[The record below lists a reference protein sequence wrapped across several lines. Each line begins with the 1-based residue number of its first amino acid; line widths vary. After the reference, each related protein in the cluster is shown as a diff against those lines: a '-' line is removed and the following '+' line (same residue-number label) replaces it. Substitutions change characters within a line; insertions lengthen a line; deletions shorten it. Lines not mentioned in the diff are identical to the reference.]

1 MSLPDRLLRT
11 AALAAVCVC
20 GTAVLSACSDRNAT
34 ASTQTAGAAAPA
46 VDMVAMQNKHL
57 AVLDDMDLNIFSKK
71 EWDRIKESHADD
83 IWVQNP
89 DTTVTT
95 GLPVHIEGMKQMAA
109 FMPDMRI
116 VSHPVK
122 IASGDWTAITA
133 VFEGTF
139 TKPMP
144 NPAGG
149 PPIQPTGKAF
159 KSNIA
164 TISHWN
170 KNGLMDK
177 EYVFMDGADFA
188 KQLGIAPGKP
198 AVKGDPGP
206 MPISNADEGVP
217 SAEVQRRMGVLDNM
231 DFVVWSNQQWDKIH
245 ESHSDDVIAVFPD
258 GRVSRGIGQ
267 HIEDM
272 KQMFTWAP
280 DSKIHVHPVK
290 FGQGNWTALI
300 GEMEGDFTKPMMMPG
315 MKPIAPTG
323 KHFKMPMATYSHW
336 NKDGKMDIEFVFW
349 DNAAWMKQIGVA

>member
-1 MSLPDRLLRT
+1 MTSRAKSNAAGQSLCQLT
-11 AALAAVCVC
+11 AAALLGAWSIGLPAA
-20 GTAVLSACSDRNAT
+20 TLLSATPAT
-34 ASTQTAGAAAPA
+34 GMTKAEGE
-46 VDMVAMQNKHL
+46 HL
-57 AVLDDMDLNIFSKK
+57 AKLDDMDLNIFSKK
-71 EWDRIKESHADD
+71 EWGRIKESHAAD
-83 IWVQNP
+83 IWVQSP
-89 DTTVTT
+89 DTTVTK
-95 GLPVHIEGMKQMAA
+95 GLPVHIQGMKAMAA

-116 VSHPVK
+116 TSHPVK

-139 TKPMP
+139 TKPMA

-149 PPIQPTGKAF
+149 PPIKPTGKAF
-159 KSNIA
+159 KENIA

-170 KNGLMDK
+170 KAGLMDK

-188 KQLGIAPGKP
+188 KQLGLAPGAP

-206 MPISNADEGVP
+206 LPVSASDAGV
-217 SAEVQRRMGVLDNM
+217 SAAEIKRRMGVLDNM
-231 DFVVWSNQQWDKIH
+231 DFVVWSTQQWDKIPQ
-245 ESHSDDVIAVFPD
+245 SHSDDVVAVFPD
-258 GRVSRGIGQ
+258 GRVSKGIKQ

-280 DSKIHVHPVK
+280 DTKIREHPVK
-290 FGQGNWTALI
+290 FGQGEWTALI
-300 GEMEGDFTKPMMMPG
+300 GVMEGDFTKPMKMPG

-349 DNAAWMKQIGVA
+349 DNAAWMKQIGVTG